1 RDNNEL
7 RTLTDIY
14 APPRAGFFEAF
25 IPGKKHGKLIF
36 LLDPLGIPLVSPEE
50 VALLS
55 YGDTD
60 GGIWN
65 AFHLEDEYSR
75 NAVSSSE
82 DHRLFD
88 ITHHEIDGS
97 IKGTTITASDRV
109 TFRPLVAG
117 RVLSFNLYRTLRVS
131 RVQDGEGKDLGFIQ
145 ESKDEDADLG
155 ILMPQNLEVGK
166 DYTLTIQYSG
176 G

>member
-1 RDNNEL
+1 MNSSPSSFLIWSCVLPTRPL
-7 RTLTDIY
+7 RKLK
-14 APPRAGFFEAF
+14 PRQMRRW
-25 IPGKKHGKLIF
+25 
-36 LLDPLGIPLVSPEE
+36 
-50 VALLS
+50 VA
-55 YGDTD
+55 
-60 GGIWN
+60 
-65 AFHLEDEYSR
+65 AVHREDEYSR

-145 ESKDEDADLG
+145 ESK
-155 ILMPQNLEVGK
+155 
-166 DYTLTIQYSG
+166 
-176 G
+176 